1 MRSQYLWSYVYE
13 VTLNQ
18 KQYIRLSIVLAV
30 PTLAFSLYLGQQ
42 DVFHERGQFVQCS
55 VSEAS
60 CSAMINTSRQELH
73 KQLRYFVYPNDRLL
87 GLYDIDIP
95 MRIFFQ
101 TIDGEMLDVS
111 TLVDS
116 KMLETNS
123 CSIWPDKIVHCNLE
137 DTRNI
142 LPYLLTQGRIEFINP
157 EDEIAFNNIVE
168 EGESYFENYTL
179 NRIFEGFGLFF
190 IFATPYLI
198 LSWLV
203 HFVIYGA
210 RIGSKRERP
219 YH

>member
-1 MRSQYLWSYVYE
+1 MQSLWSYVYE

-42 DVFHERGQFVQCS
+42 DVIHERGQFVQCS
-55 VSEAS
+55 VSEAN
-60 CSAMINTSRQELH
+60 CSAMINTSTQVLH
-73 KQLRYFVYPNDRLL
+73 KQLRYFVYPTDRLL
-87 GLYDIDIP
+87 GLYNIDIP
-95 MRIFFQ
+95 MKISFE

-111 TLVDS
+111 SLVDS

-123 CSIWPDKIVHCNLE
+123 CYIWSNKDVYCEYE
-137 DTRNI
+137 DMRRI
-142 LPYLLTQGRIEFINP
+142 LPYLLTRGRIEFINP

-168 EGESYFENYTL
+168 EGESYFEDYTL
-179 NRIFEGFGLFF
+179 HRIFEGFGLFF

-198 LSWLV
+198 FSWLV

-210 RIGSKRERP
+210 RISSEKKRP
-219 YH
+219 YQ